1 MAHAN
6 RGRADADDLRADLAA
21 RKRLHLYRE
30 RGVSEGPTGARRL
43 WNGREVLSFCGN
55 DYLGLAADQR
65 VIEAGARG
73 LRRYGAGA
81 GASCLVNGYTGAH
94 RELEEN
100 LAAFLARERALLF
113 SSGYLANLGVVGA
126 LAGRTSRLF
135 EDRLNHASLVDAGIL
150 SRARLRRYPHRDT
163 AFLRARLRTQ
173 PRREDDC
180 IVASDAVFSMDGDVA
195 PLAELAALCADACAT
210 LIVDDAHGI
219 GVLGENGAGA
229 VEAAGLGSRDVPLLV
244 GTLGKAFGA
253 AGAFVAGDADWIE
266 TLVQRARTYIYT
278 TAPPPAIAC
287 AALQSLALVREEGWR
302 RQKLFEHVAR
312 FRRLAAR
319 AGLPCLASETPIQ
332 GVVAGSAKRALAWS
346 RALLDDGLH
355 VAAIRPPT
363 VPQGGARLRIT
374 LSAAHEPGD
383 VERLVETL
391 ARHVPCTVKAD

>member
-1 MAHAN
+1 MARAN
-6 RGRADADDLRADLAA
+6 ADELRAHLAA

-30 RGVSEGPTGARRL
+30 RGVSDGPTGVRRL

-55 DYLGLAADQR
+55 DYLGLAADGR

-94 RELEEN
+94 RELEESM
-100 LAAFLARERALLF
+100 AAFLARERALLF
-113 SSGYLANLGVVGA
+113 SSGYLANLGVVSA

-150 SRARLRRYPHRDT
+150 SRARLQRYPHRDT
-163 AFLRARLRTQ
+163 GFLRARL
-173 PRREDDC
+173 RREDDC

-195 PLAELAALCADACAT
+195 PLAELAALCADADAT

-219 GVLGENGAGA
+219 GVLGENGGGA
-229 VEAAGLGSRDVPLLV
+229 VEAAGLGSGDVPLLV

-266 TLVQRARTYIYT
+266 TLVQHARTYIYT

-287 AALQSLALVREEGWR
+287 AASQSLALVREEGWR
-302 RQKLFEHVAR
+302 RQKLLEHVAR
-312 FRRLAAR
+312 FRRLATQ
-319 AGLPCLASETPIQ
+319 AGLPCLDSETPIQ

-346 RALLDDGLH
+346 QALLDDGLH

-374 LSAAHEPGD
+374 LSAAHEAGD

-391 ARHVPCTVKAD
+391 ARHVARTVKAD